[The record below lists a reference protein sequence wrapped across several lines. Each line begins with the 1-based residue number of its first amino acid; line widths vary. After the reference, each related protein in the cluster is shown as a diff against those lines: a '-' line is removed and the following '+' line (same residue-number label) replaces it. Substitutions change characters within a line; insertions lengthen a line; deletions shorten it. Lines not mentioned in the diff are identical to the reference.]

1 MTNNVF
7 GIIQYVY
14 MYSHFFIDTN
24 STKLTYGR
32 MRHII
37 KEKPAFQDHI
47 FIKLN
52 CVWEVLHTANI
63 YLVHV
68 HHQNFSP
75 Y

>member
-7 GIIQYVY
+7 GIFQYVH
-14 MYSHFFIDTN
+14 MYSHFFIDIN

-52 CVWEVLHTANI
+52 CVWVSFTHCKYIFGTCASSK
-63 YLVHV
+63 
-68 HHQNFSP
+68 F
-75 Y
+75 